1 MKLKKEEVFV
11 IKASDFESLI
21 EKTYGQQY
29 DYNEDQDIQKGDF
42 KKYEIKSLSMKSHQK
57 EYLQNFLADGELGGS
72 TSALESLCGALLID
86 LIKKGILPKG
96 TYFIESHDY

>member
-1 MKLKKEEVFV
+1 MKLTKKEVFI
-11 IKASDFESLI
+11 IKASDLESLI

-42 KKYEIKSLSMKSHQK
+42 KKYEIKSLTMKSHQK
-57 EYLQNFLADGELGGS
+57 EYLKNFVDNGEMGGS
-72 TSALESLCGALLID
+72 TSSLESLCSALLID
-86 LIKKGILPKG
+86 LMKKGLLEQG